1 MRTYELPDYIE
12 THNLFPKMIY
22 KSFDRNGLNDLSKYI
37 IYRYD
42 TKLVVNKQ
50 LLNKINYLVEEEYDG
65 LKINNLSDI
74 KNLNAAYNYYIVDTD
89 TYIFEKALVEY
100 VMDGNGVEVDFGIY
114 YKNKLNLPS
123 IFNDK
128 IYIPENIKYN
138 PILNL
143 NNAYTQFE
151 KEEMTIIDDKLI
163 YFKNMPFEMFNNQ
176 YVFFNQ
182 LNYVVNKNT
191 WTSTRKESH
200 ELIPLIE
207 SFSNGIKYPLC
218 MTLEGNKVIPI
229 ACNWKLL
236 ISYYLNFPSIP
247 VCIIVSDDKLVYN
260 NKIIL

>member
-12 THNLFPKMIY
+12 KHNLFPKMIY

-37 IYRYD
+37 VYRYD

-100 VMDGNGVEVDFGIY
+100 VMDGNSVEVDFGIY
-114 YKNKLNLPS
+114 YKNKLTLPS

-151 KEEMTIIDDKLI
+151 KEGMSIIDNKLI
-163 YFKNMPFEMFNNQ
+163 YFKNCSLDIVKNQ

-182 LNYVVNKNT
+182 LNYVVNKNI
-191 WTSTRKESH
+191 WVSTRKY
-200 ELIPLIE
+200 ELELNPLIE
-207 SFSNGIKYPLC
+207 SFSNGFKYPLFI
-218 MTLEGNKVIPI
+218 TIENDKAIPV

-236 ISYYLNFPSIP
+236 ASYYLNFPSIP
-247 VCIIVSDDKLVYN
+247 VCIIVSNDKLVYN